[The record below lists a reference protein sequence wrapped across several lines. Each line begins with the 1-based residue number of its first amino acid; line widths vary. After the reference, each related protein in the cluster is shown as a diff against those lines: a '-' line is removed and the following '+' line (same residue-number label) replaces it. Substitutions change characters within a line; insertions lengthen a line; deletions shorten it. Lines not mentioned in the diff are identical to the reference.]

1 MMKKILRTL
10 AGWLNH
16 SQNIFGIWFFVI
28 LTWMVTRGFIIR
40 KFPQSSFIPYVD
52 TIIGL
57 SMFLLIACL
66 GFSFIKEKEASLF
79 IVPLRGVPA
88 TVVGILMVAAG
99 LIFFIWFLVARI
111 FI

>member
-1 MMKKILRTL
+1 MMKKFLRYL
-10 AGWLNH
+10 ARWLNN
-16 SQNIFGIWFFVI
+16 SQNIFGIWFLVI
-28 LTWMVTRGFIIR
+28 LTWMVTRGYITG

-52 TIIGL
+52 TFIGL

-88 TVVGILMVAAG
+88 IVVGILMVAAG
-99 LIFFIWFLVARI
+99 LIFFIWFLVAWI
-111 FI
+111 II